1 MQKWTNGKCEHLQ
14 PSYYSNKDID
24 ACYVVNNQFVDWA
37 NFDNEIL
44 GIESMSC
51 LMTKPTLDNLPILS
65 VNGGDDGEV
74 LLMEV
79 VCLLSDTKP
88 QPWHQGGKKK
98 RKCFTLLC
106 SSAED
111 EMSLFWLQRW
121 ENQNLEQK
129 SQTYPKL
136 LMGLHTPIS
145 FVATVD
151 FCLVTSQDNLRN
163 VFEDDFYFYVLQKNS
178 STL

>member
-1 MQKWTNGKCEHLQ
+1 
-14 PSYYSNKDID
+14 
-24 ACYVVNNQFVDWA
+24 
-37 NFDNEIL
+37 
-44 GIESMSC
+44 MSC

-111 EMSLFWLQRW
+111 
-121 ENQNLEQK
+121 
-129 SQTYPKL
+129 
-136 LMGLHTPIS
+136 HIS
-145 FVATVD
+145 YE
-151 FCLVTSQDNLRN
+151 RN
-163 VFEDDFYFYVLQKNS
+163 V
-178 STL
+178 TLLTSEMGKPKP

>member
-1 MQKWTNGKCEHLQ
+1 
-14 PSYYSNKDID
+14 
-24 ACYVVNNQFVDWA
+24 
-37 NFDNEIL
+37 
-44 GIESMSC
+44 
-51 LMTKPTLDNLPILS
+51 MTKPTLDNLPILS

-111 EMSLFWLQRW
+111 HISYERNVTILTSEMGKPKPWTEESNLPQAAHGAAYTNFVCCYSGFLFGHISRQLKKRLWRRLLFLCTAEKLKYALACCRVWLQRFQSLW
-121 ENQNLEQK
+121 IML
-129 SQTYPKL
+129 
-136 LMGLHTPIS
+136 TPTH
-145 FVATVD
+145 V
-151 FCLVTSQDNLRN
+151 
-163 VFEDDFYFYVLQKNS
+163 Y
-178 STL
+178 STLQRISVSSSLCN